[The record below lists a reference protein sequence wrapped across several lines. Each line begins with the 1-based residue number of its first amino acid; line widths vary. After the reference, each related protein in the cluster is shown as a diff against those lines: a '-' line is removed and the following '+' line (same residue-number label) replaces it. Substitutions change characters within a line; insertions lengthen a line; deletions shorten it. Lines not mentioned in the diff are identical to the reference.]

1 MEKAKPSCWGNHGG
15 QDTTTSCR
23 SLAAAPHRTSSRD
36 ANTMY
41 RSRIP
46 VRVSSLVSTG
56 IQRPSQQPAA
66 TQGQAHSRPV
76 TAPSGKQ
83 DPERAI
89 APPGG
94 EHQQHASARPWE
106 EREGSECRLPD
117 RAFSR
122 AEDQHTGKPPCIP
135 GGLREVQENVFLYQS
150 PVWSLLA
157 CRDPD
162 SSQEP
167 GRTRHTACLCQLP

>member
-1 MEKAKPSCWGNHGG
+1 MLMEENAIPSCWVSHGG

-36 ANTMY
+36 GNTMY

-83 DPERAI
+83 DPELPLPLLEENI
-89 APPGG
+89 SSMPPPGPG
-94 EHQQHASARPWE
+94 KSEKDLSVVSQTEPSHVLRTSTRVSRRASQDEA
-106 EREGSECRLPD
+106 
-117 RAFSR
+117 
-122 AEDQHTGKPPCIP
+122 
-135 GGLREVQENVFLYQS
+135 
-150 PVWSLLA
+150 
-157 CRDPD
+157 
-162 SSQEP
+162 
-167 GRTRHTACLCQLP
+167 